1 MGDVGRND
9 PCPCGS
15 GLKYKKCCLPR
26 ETLQPDDLDR
36 VDRTRSLAFKQMSQ
50 EEWLE
55 AIDSF
60 KSILEESH
68 DPHVLLEAI
77 ASCYEGLENY
87 LMAAEHYEKALAIA
101 PDSRVPA
108 LHYRLGVA
116 RACGDRFEKAADAF
130 RKCLDMTDDKS
141 QEQHLV
147 QILQELEEI
156 QAGNRDRNIFLLQAQ
171 LQRAFSE
178 MDEERYENAAAR
190 LERLVSS
197 DPDNPVVAYNLG
209 VAYTFLK
216 REEEALAAFQK
227 VVDINPEY
235 VQAWYNMGQICM
247 IKKRDFSRAL
257 HCFDRAV
264 SIRPDYVGAQHQ
276 KGVALELLGEPE
288 KALECWRKT
297 LELDPKN
304 KQAIENIKRLG
315 GSEGIQPAEQ

>member
-26 ETLQPDDLDR
+26 ETLEPEDLDR
-36 VDRTRSLAFKQMSQ
+36 VDGTRSLAFKQMSQ
-50 EEWLE
+50 EEWLD

-60 KSILEESH
+60 KSILDESS
-68 DPHVLLEAI
+68 DPHVLLEAMG
-77 ASCYEGLENY
+77 ACYEGLEDY
-87 LMAAEHYEKALAIA
+87 LVAAEHYEKALAVA
-101 PDSRVPA
+101 PDFRVQA

-130 RKCLDMTDDKS
+130 RKCLDMTDDQS
-141 QEQHLV
+141 QEQHLL
-147 QILQELEEI
+147 QILQELGEI
-156 QAGNRDRNIFLLQAQ
+156 QAGNRDRNVFLLQAQ

-178 MDEERYENAAAR
+178 MEEEKYAIAAAR
-190 LERLVSS
+190 LERLASLE
-197 DPDNPVVAYNLG
+197 PDNPVVAYNLG

-216 REEEALAAFQK
+216 REDEALAEFQK

-247 IKKRDFSRAL
+247 IKKKDFSKAL

-264 SIRPDYVGAQHQ
+264 SIRPDYVGAHHQ
-276 KGVALELLGEPE
+276 RGVVMELLGEPQ

-304 KQAIENIKRLG
+304 QQAIENIKRLG
-315 GSEGIQPAEQ
+315 GSAGTQPAQ